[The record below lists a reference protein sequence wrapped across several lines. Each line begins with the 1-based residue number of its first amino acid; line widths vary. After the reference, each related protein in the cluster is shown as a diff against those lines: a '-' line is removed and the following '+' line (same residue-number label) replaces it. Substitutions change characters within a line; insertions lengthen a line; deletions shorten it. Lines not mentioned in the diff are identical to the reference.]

1 MVDHSQE
8 ILEILS
14 NIHFFDM
21 LNEDQ
26 LLTVSEQLDTVF
38 FKQHEVIFEEGSEAD
53 GFYIVLSGRVSIQ
66 QETDRDPIE
75 ISICQKGDYF
85 GEEGLDIDKYREVT
99 AKAITNVIAIHI
111 NQEQVND
118 LMEVYPE
125 IIEPIHLTIKSYRIF
140 LKHPFTWRGPRE
152 AVHFVARKNSFF
164 LWLGLVPPATLGI
177 SSILL
182 FLYFYFVVSTQNSWL
197 PIFFGSITII
207 FFGWL
212 LWKLIDWSNDFSI
225 ITNRRVVSL
234 EKVALFYE
242 SRQEAPLD
250 AILSVE
256 TRTSQIGR
264 WIGYGDV
271 VIRTY
276 TGVINLKKMSKPDLI
291 VRLVNDERG
300 RASHQ
305 SSKLQRIS
313 KEDTLRS
320 RIGYDRRESSDY
332 EEDIDDD
339 DIDPMEVP
347 LKVKSSGLMEF
358 FSTFFGLRIEK
369 NGLIIYRTHWFILL
383 KKVLWPGLAL
393 LLLLFVFAY
402 SVFEFYP
409 SINFDIILLVQ
420 FGIGLGLFV
429 WWLYQYW
436 DWRND
441 RYIVTD
447 DQLIDLYKRPLGQEQ
462 RRSAPIKNIQT
473 VEFERLGL
481 ISLILNFG
489 TVFIRVGDTTLTFD
503 YVYNPSGVQQDIF
516 ERYQK
521 FNQKQKNREREALR
535 DEVAEWIEVY
545 HGVVQKKSKSD
556 DSTPDEENSGYNIG
570 DVEN

>member
-1 MVDHSQE
+1 MVDHSRE
-8 ILEILS
+8 ILDILS

-21 LNEDQ
+21 LNEEQ
-26 LLTVSEQLDTVF
+26 LLTISEQLDTVF
-38 FKQHEVIFEEGSEAD
+38 FKQNEIIFEEGTEAD
-53 GFYIVLSGRVSIQ
+53 GFYIVLSGRISIQ
-66 QETDRDPIE
+66 QETEHDPIE

-85 GEEGLDIDKYREVT
+85 GEEGLDFDKYREVT
-99 AKAITNVIAIHI
+99 AKALTNVIAIHI
-111 NQEQVND
+111 NQEQVDD
-118 LMEVYPE
+118 LMENYPE
-125 IIEPIHLTIKSYRIF
+125 IIEPIHLTRKSYRLF
-140 LKHPFTWRGPRE
+140 LKHPFNWRGPRE

-164 LWLGLVPPATLGI
+164 LWLGLVPPIFLG
-177 SSILL
+177 
-182 FLYFYFVVSTQNSWL
+182 VTC
-197 PIFFGSITII
+197 SITIL
-207 FFGWL
+207 FWGWF

-256 TRTSQIGR
+256 TRTSQWGR

-291 VRLVNDERG
+291 VRLINDERG
-300 RASHQ
+300 KASHQ
-305 SSKLQRIS
+305 NNKLQRIS

-332 EEDIDDD
+332 EEVIDEDEVD
-339 DIDPMEVP
+339 HSEVP

-358 FSTFFGLRIEK
+358 LSTFFGLRMEK
-369 NGLIIYRTHWFILL
+369 NGVIIYRTHWFILL

-393 LLLLFVFAY
+393 VLLLFVFIY
-402 SVFEFYP
+402 SILEFYP

-420 FGIGLGLFV
+420 FGIGLGLLG

-447 DQLIDLYKRPLGQEQ
+447 DQLIDLYKKPLGQEQ

-481 ISLILNFG
+481 VSLILNFG
-489 TVFIRVGDTTLTFD
+489 TVFIRVGDSTLTFD
-503 YVYNPSGVQQDIF
+503 YIYNPSEAQQDIF
-516 ERYQK
+516 ERYQQ
-521 FNQKQKNREREALR
+521 FNQKQKVREKEALR
-535 DEVAEWIEVY
+535 DEVAEWIEIY
-545 HGVVQKKSKSD
+545 HEVVQKKSKSD
-556 DSTPDEENSGYNIG
+556 ETTPDEENSGYNKG
-570 DVEN
+570 EF

>member
-1 MVDHSQE
+1 MS
-8 ILEILS
+8 
-14 NIHFFDM
+14 
-21 LNEDQ
+21 
-26 LLTVSEQLDTVF
+26 
-38 FKQHEVIFEEGSEAD
+38 
-53 GFYIVLSGRVSIQ
+53 
-66 QETDRDPIE
+66 
-75 ISICQKGDYF
+75 
-85 GEEGLDIDKYREVT
+85 
-99 AKAITNVIAIHI
+99 
-111 NQEQVND
+111 
-118 LMEVYPE
+118 
-125 IIEPIHLTIKSYRIF
+125 
-140 LKHPFTWRGPRE
+140 
-152 AVHFVARKNSFF
+152 
-164 LWLGLVPPATLGI
+164 
-177 SSILL
+177 
-182 FLYFYFVVSTQNSWL
+182 
-197 PIFFGSITII
+197 IFFGSITIL
-207 FFGWL
+207 FWGWL

-256 TRTSQIGR
+256 TRTSQWGR

-291 VRLVNDERG
+291 VRLINDERG
-300 RASHQ
+300 KASHQ
-305 SSKLQRIS
+305 SNKLQRIS

-332 EEDIDDD
+332 EEVIDED
-339 DIDPMEVP
+339 EVDHSEAP

-358 FSTFFGLRIEK
+358 LSTFFGLRMEK
-369 NGLIIYRTHWFILL
+369 NGVIIYRTHWFILL

-393 LLLLFVFAY
+393 VLLLFVFIY
-402 SVFEFYP
+402 SILEFYP

-420 FGIGLGLFV
+420 FGIGLGLLG

-447 DQLIDLYKRPLGQEQ
+447 DQLIDLYKKPLGQEQ

-481 ISLILNFG
+481 VSLILNFG
-489 TVFIRVGDTTLTFD
+489 TVFIRVGDSTLTFD
-503 YVYNPSGVQQDIF
+503 YIYNPSEAQQDIF
-516 ERYQK
+516 ERYQQ
-521 FNQKQKNREREALR
+521 FNQKQKVREKEALR
-535 DEVAEWIEVY
+535 DEVAEWIEIY
-545 HGVVQKKSKSD
+545 HEVVQKKSKSD
-556 DSTPDEENSGYNIG
+556 ETTPNEENSGYNIG
-570 DVEN
+570 EF

>member
-1 MVDHSQE
+1 MVDYSQE

-21 LNEDQ
+21 LNEEQ
-26 LLTVSEQLDTVF
+26 LLAVSEQLDTVF
-38 FKQHEVIFEEGSEAD
+38 FKQNETIFEEGTEAD
-53 GFYIVLSGRVSIQ
+53 GFYVVLSGRVSIQ
-66 QETDRDPIE
+66 VETDHDPME

-85 GEEGLDIDKYREVT
+85 GEEGLDFDKYREVT
-99 AKAITNVIAIHI
+99 ARSITNVIAIHI
-111 NQEQVND
+111 SQTQVEN
-118 LMEVYPE
+118 LMEDYPE
-125 IIEPIHLTIKSYRIF
+125 IIEPIQLTIKSYQLF
-140 LKHPFTWRGPRE
+140 LKHPFNWRGPRE

-164 LWLGLVPPATLGI
+164 LWLGLFPPVMLGF
-177 SSILL
+177 SSIIL
-182 FLYFYFVVSTQNSWL
+182 FFYFFFVITTQNTWL
-197 PIFFGSITII
+197 PVFFGSTTLI
-207 FFGWL
+207 FLGWFI
-212 LWKLIDWSNDFSI
+212 WKLIDWSNDFSI
-225 ITNRRVVSL
+225 ITNRRVIAL

-264 WIGYGDV
+264 WVGYGDV

-300 RASHQ
+300 KASTQ
-305 SSKLQRIS
+305 ISKLQRVS

-320 RIGYDRRESSDY
+320 RIGFDRRVVGEY
-332 EEDIDDD
+332 EEVIDEDEAD
-339 DIDPMEVP
+339 HVEVP
-347 LKVKSSGLMEF
+347 IKVKSSGLMEF
-358 FSTFFGLRIEK
+358 LSTFFGLRIEK
-369 NGLIIYRTHWFILL
+369 NGVIIYRTHWFILL
-383 KKVLWPGLAL
+383 KKVIWPSLSLLTL
-393 LLLLFVFAY
+393 LLVFMY
-402 SVFEFYP
+402 SIFEFYP
-409 SINFDIILLVQ
+409 SINFDMILLVQ
-420 FGIGLGLFV
+420 FGVGLGLFF

-441 RYIVTD
+441 QYIVTD

-503 YVYNPSGVQQDIF
+503 YVYNPSEAQQDIF

-521 FNQKQKNREREALR
+521 FNQKQKIREKEALR
-535 DEVAEWIEVY
+535 DEVAEWIEIY
-545 HGVVQKKSKSD
+545 HEVVQKKSKSD
-556 DSTPDEENSGYNIG
+556 ESTPDEENSGYNIG
-570 DVEN
+570 NVEN

>member
-21 LNEDQ
+21 LNEEQLLNISDQ
-26 LLTVSEQLDTVF
+26 LATVF
-38 FKQHEVIFEEGSEAD
+38 FKQNETIFEEGAEAD
-53 GFYIVLSGRVSIQ
+53 GFYIVLSGRVSIR
-66 QETDRDPIE
+66 QETEHDPIE

-85 GEEGLDIDKYREVT
+85 GEEGLEFDKHREVI
-99 AKAITNVIAIHI
+99 AQAITNVIAIHI
-111 NQEQVND
+111 NQDQVDD
-118 LMEVYPE
+118 LMENYPE
-125 IIEPIHLTIKSYRIF
+125 IIEPIHLTRKSYQLF
-140 LKHPFTWRGPRE
+140 LKHPFNWRGPRE

-164 LWLGLVPPATLGI
+164 LWLNLVPPIFLGI
-177 SSILL
+177 TSVLL
-182 FLYFYFVVSTQNSWL
+182 FLYFYFVASTQTTWL
-197 PIFFGSITII
+197 PIFFGSITIL
-207 FFGWL
+207 FFGWF

-256 TRTSQIGR
+256 TRTSQLGR

-291 VRLVNDERG
+291 VRLINDERG
-300 RASHQ
+300 RASSQ
-305 SSKLQRIS
+305 SNKLQRIS
-313 KEDTLRS
+313 KEDTLRN
-320 RIGYDRRESSDY
+320 RIGYDRRETSEY
-332 EEDIDDD
+332 EEVIDED
-339 DIDPMEVP
+339 DIGHSEAPF
-347 LKVKSSGLMEF
+347 KVRSSGLMEF
-358 FSTFFGLRIEK
+358 LSTFFGLRTEK
-369 NGLIIYRTHWFILL
+369 NGVIIYRTHWFILL

-393 LLLLFVFAY
+393 ILLFLVFIY
-402 SVFEFYP
+402 SVLEFYP
-409 SINFDIILLVQ
+409 SANFDIILLVQ
-420 FGIGLGLFV
+420 FGIGLGLFG

-503 YVYNPSGVQQDIF
+503 YVYNPSEAQQDIF
-516 ERYQK
+516 EKYQQ
-521 FNQKQKNREREALR
+521 FNQKQKKREKEALR
-535 DEVAEWIEVY
+535 DEVAEWIEIY
-545 HGVVQKKSKSD
+545 HEVVQKKSKSD
-556 DSTPDEENSGYNIG
+556 ETTPDEENSGYNIG
-570 DVEN
+570 EF